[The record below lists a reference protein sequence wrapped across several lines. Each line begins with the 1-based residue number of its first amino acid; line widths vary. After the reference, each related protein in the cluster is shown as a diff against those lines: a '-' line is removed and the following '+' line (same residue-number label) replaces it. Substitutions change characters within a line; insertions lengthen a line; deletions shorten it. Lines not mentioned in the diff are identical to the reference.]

1 MRFPQVI
8 DYAKLLQSSVKGV
21 AVANSLTTVKPF
33 TLIC

>member
-8 DYAKLLQSSVKGV
+8 DYAKLLQNSVKGV
-21 AVANSLTTVKPF
+21 AVANSLTMAKPF